1 MRAFTGVLRRC
12 RGSLMLRKKSI
23 LDGVRLR
30 KKAAG
35 AVLQASEV
43 MVTKPT
49 ILIKSDPALS
59 RRPTT
64 NNRRVCGFLSLEIG
78 SRCAVPSTVYKFY
91 LYLRV
96 EVSKGI

>member
-59 RRPTT
+59 RRPP
-64 NNRRVCGFLSLEIG
+64 NRRVCGFLSLEIG

>member
-1 MRAFTGVLRRC
+1 MRAFAGALRRC
-12 RGSLMLRKKSI
+12 RGSLMLRIKSI

-49 ILIKSDPALS
+49 ILIKSETRSLQP
-59 RRPTT
+59 PTDHKLFVQQQ
-64 NNRRVCGFLSLEIG
+64 RAIG
-78 SRCAVPSTVYKFY
+78 
-91 LYLRV
+91 
-96 EVSKGI
+96 E